1 MAVFDISLNI
11 YITNCIKLHNIIT
24 TRCRFKN
31 YISEDSVQN
40 ISKMNFYQ
48 HVDIEYPTIWRLFIA
63 GSSSAGKTFFAGK
76 LLESRQFTFKTVF
89 YYSPDVLSE
98 SPVNWNVPVH
108 FRTGCPSEKDI
119 LAMPAYS
126 VIVLDDLYDVCSE
139 SKTIDFLFRVLSSK
153 KKIHVFVMSQ
163 RFFTKGKFC
172 LNIRNCC
179 NFITLMTNCD
189 AKLNER
195 VGNTFNLKHDIAKA
209 FAVQSEN
216 LYPYVFLDMT
226 NKARVT
232 GVKIYLDIL
241 SNHKVV
247 LVNLMKYYL
256 VPEQDAIQFTKQGK
270 TTEQRIKYSDSSEPK
285 RCRQKISKKDR
296 REYFDRKIKRIIR
309 RYNKKSIFFGQ
320 D

>member
-1 MAVFDISLNI
+1 
-11 YITNCIKLHNIIT
+11 
-24 TRCRFKN
+24 
-31 YISEDSVQN
+31 
-40 ISKMNFYQ
+40 MNFYR
-48 HVDIEYPTIWRLFIA
+48 HVDIEYPEIWRLFIA

-89 YYSPDVLSE
+89 YYAPDVLIE
-98 SPVNWNVPVH
+98 SPVNWNVPLH
-108 FRTGCPSEKDI
+108 FRTGCPSEDDI

-126 VIVLDDLYDVCSE
+126 VIVLDDLYDVCSQ
-139 SKTIDFLFRVLSSK
+139 SKTIDFLFRVMSSK
-153 KKIHVFVMSQ
+153 KKLHVFVMSQ

-195 VGNTFNLKHDIAKA
+195 VGNTFDLKKDISKA
-209 FAVQSEN
+209 FAVQSDK

-232 GVKIYLDIL
+232 GVKIYLDIF
-241 SNHKVV
+241 SDHKVV

-256 VPEQDAIQFTKQGK
+256 VPQQDAIQFEKQ
-270 TTEQRIKYSDSSEPK
+270 TRNNEQQSENIKSTQSKEADESIKESSSRRKREP
-285 RCRQKISKKDR
+285 RISKKER
-296 REYFDRKIKRIIR
+296 REHFDKKIQRIIR
-309 RYNKKSIFFGQ
+309 RYNKKSFLFGQ
-320 D
+320 N

>member
-1 MAVFDISLNI
+1 MDL
-11 YITNCIKLHNIIT
+11 
-24 TRCRFKN
+24 
-31 YISEDSVQN
+31 
-40 ISKMNFYQ
+40 YQ
-48 HVDIEYPTIWRLFIA
+48 KVDIAYPEIWRLFIA

-76 LLESRQFTFKTVF
+76 LLESRQFTFTTVF
-89 YYSPDVLSE
+89 YYAPDVSLE
-98 SPVNWNVPVH
+98 NPVNWDVPLH
-108 FRTGCPSEKDI
+108 FRTGCPSENDI

-139 SKTIDFLFRVLSSK
+139 SKPIDFLFRVLSSK
-153 KKIHVFVMSQ
+153 KKLHVFVMSQ

-179 NFITLMTNCD
+179 NFITLMANCD

-195 VGNTFNLKHDIAKA
+195 VGNTFNLKQDIAKA
-209 FAVQSEN
+209 FAVQSDN

-232 GVKIYLDIL
+232 GVKIYLDIF
-241 SNHKVV
+241 SEHKVV

-256 VPEQDAIQFTKQGK
+256 VPQQDAIQFTQQTKANQQQN
-270 TTEQRIKYSDSSEPK
+270 TRIEPIQSK
-285 RCRQKISKKDR
+285 EENNSIERSRCRQRISQKER
-296 REYFDRKIKRIIR
+296 REYFDKKVQRIIR
-309 RYNKKSIFFGQ
+309 RYNKKSLFLLQ

>member
-1 MAVFDISLNI
+1 
-11 YITNCIKLHNIIT
+11 
-24 TRCRFKN
+24 
-31 YISEDSVQN
+31 
-40 ISKMNFYQ
+40 MNFYR
-48 HVDIEYPTIWRLFIA
+48 HVDIEYPEIWRLFIA

-89 YYSPDVLSE
+89 YYAPDVLIE
-98 SPVNWNVPVH
+98 SPVNWNVPLH
-108 FRTGCPSEKDI
+108 FRTGCPSEDDI

-126 VIVLDDLYDVCSE
+126 VIVLDDLYDVCSQ
-139 SKTIDFLFRVLSSK
+139 SKTIDFLFRVMSSK
-153 KKIHVFVMSQ
+153 KKLHVFVMSQ

-195 VGNTFNLKHDIAKA
+195 VGNTFDLKKDISKA
-209 FAVQSEN
+209 FAVQSDK

-232 GVKIYLDIL
+232 GVKIYLDIF
-241 SNHKVV
+241 SDHKIV

-256 VPEQDAIQFTKQGK
+256 VPQQDAIQFEKQ
-270 TTEQRIKYSDSSEPK
+270 TRNNEQQSENIKSTQSKEADESIKESSSRRKREP
-285 RCRQKISKKDR
+285 RISKKER
-296 REYFDRKIKRIIR
+296 REHFDKKIQRIIR
-309 RYNKKSIFFGQ
+309 RYNKKSFLFGQ
-320 D
+320 N

>member
-1 MAVFDISLNI
+1 
-11 YITNCIKLHNIIT
+11 
-24 TRCRFKN
+24 
-31 YISEDSVQN
+31 
-40 ISKMNFYQ
+40 MNFYR
-48 HVDIEYPTIWRLFIA
+48 HVDIDYPEIWRLFIA

-76 LLESRQFTFKTVF
+76 LLESRLFTYKTVF
-89 YYSPDVLSE
+89 YYAPDVLME
-98 SPVNWNVPVH
+98 SPVNWNVPLH
-108 FRTGCPSEKDI
+108 FRSGCPSENDI

-126 VIVLDDLYDVCSE
+126 VIVLDDLYDVCSQ
-139 SKTIDFLFRVLSSK
+139 SKTIDFLFRVMSSK
-153 KKIHVFVMSQ
+153 KKLHVFVMSQ

-195 VGNTFNLKHDIAKA
+195 VGNTFNLKQDIAKA

-232 GVKIYLDIL
+232 GVKIYLDIF
-241 SNHKVV
+241 SDHKIV

-256 VPEQDAIQFTKQGK
+256 VPQQDAIQFEKQSKNNERQSKDIQEAQSNDSDDAIKGRSSTKRR
-270 TTEQRIKYSDSSEPK
+270 ECEP
-285 RCRQKISKKDR
+285 RISKKER
-296 REYFDRKIKRIIR
+296 REHFDRKVQRIIR
-309 RYNKKSIFFGQ
+309 RYNKKSFLLSQ
-320 D
+320 N

>member
-1 MAVFDISLNI
+1 
-11 YITNCIKLHNIIT
+11 
-24 TRCRFKN
+24 
-31 YISEDSVQN
+31 
-40 ISKMNFYQ
+40 MNFYQ
-48 HVDIEYPTIWRLFIA
+48 QVDIEYPEIWRLFIA

-89 YYSPDVLSE
+89 YYAPDLFVE
-98 SPVNWNVPVH
+98 SPVDWDVPLH
-108 FRTGCPSEKDI
+108 FRTGCPSENDI

-139 SKTIDFLFRVLSSK
+139 SKTIDFLFRVMSSK
-153 KKIHVFVMSQ
+153 KKLHVFVMSQ

-195 VGNTFNLKHDIAKA
+195 VGNTFNLKKDIGKA
-209 FAVQSEN
+209 FAVQSDN

-232 GVKIYLDIL
+232 GVKIYLDIF
-241 SNHKVV
+241 SDHKVV
-247 LVNLMKYYL
+247 LVNLMKEYL
-256 VPEQDAIQFTKQGK
+256 VPQQDAIQFKKQTKAM
-270 TTEQRIKYSDSSEPK
+270 EQPSKCHNQPIQSKEETGRGNSIEKSGCQRRIS
-285 RCRQKISKKDR
+285 QKER
-296 REYFDRKIKRIIR
+296 REYFDKKVQRIIR
-309 RYNKKSIFFGQ
+309 RHNKKSLVFRQ

>member
-1 MAVFDISLNI
+1 
-11 YITNCIKLHNIIT
+11 
-24 TRCRFKN
+24 
-31 YISEDSVQN
+31 
-40 ISKMNFYQ
+40 MNFYQ
-48 HVDIEYPTIWRLFIA
+48 QVDIEYPEIWRLFIA

-89 YYSPDVLSE
+89 YYAPDLFVE
-98 SPVNWNVPVH
+98 SPVDWDVPLH
-108 FRTGCPSEKDI
+108 FRTGCPSENDI

-139 SKTIDFLFRVLSSK
+139 SKTIDFLFRVMSSK
-153 KKIHVFVMSQ
+153 KKLHVFVMSQ

-179 NFITLMTNCD
+179 NFITLMSNCD

-195 VGNTFNLKHDIAKA
+195 VGNTFNLKKDIAKA
-209 FAVQSEN
+209 FAVQSDN

-232 GVKIYLDIL
+232 GVKIYLDIF
-241 SNHKVV
+241 SDHKVV
-247 LVNLMKYYL
+247 LINLMKYYL
-256 VPEQDAIQFTKQGK
+256 VPQQDAIQFKKQ
-270 TTEQRIKYSDSSEPK
+270 TQTNEQSNKCHNQPTQSKEETRRDNSIEKSGCRRRIS
-285 RCRQKISKKDR
+285 QKER
-296 REYFDRKIKRIIR
+296 REYFDKKVQRIIR
-309 RYNKKSIFFGQ
+309 RHNKKSLIFRQ